1 MGFLAG
7 ERTPDA
13 FFTIRYCNSAIIC
26 QRGPPPMGVFK
37 EGCVA
42 SVTCHGA
49 GCWVG
54 ASWMAFIIRGSSVLR
69 KPAFNPLSGIAA
81 CCEEEKK
88 EEGPVSFSNIGGD
101 G

>member
-1 MGFLAG
+1 MLFLQFDIA
-7 ERTPDA
+7 TLPS
-13 FFTIRYCNSAIIC
+13 YVSAARRPWGI
-26 QRGPPPMGVFK
+26 FK

-81 CCEEEKK
+81 CCEEE
-88 EEGPVSFSNIGGD
+88 EGPVSFSNIGGD